1 MMRNE
6 NESSN
11 SGLITITATIF
22 MILTAVSGYV
32 LFDTYYNKYQ
42 LSKSAFVCT
51 KIEQVGKNLD
61 DVICVQYTAQ
71 KHYQQAVSL
80 NKSSI
85 TAASYMSNR

>member
-1 MMRNE
+1 MMPNE
-6 NESSN
+6 IEQKSSN
-11 SGLITITATIF
+11 GIVVVATVF

-32 LFDTYYNKYQ
+32 LFDSYFNKYQ
-42 LSKSAFVCT
+42 LSKNGFVCT

-80 NKSSI
+80 NRTSL
-85 TAASYMSNR
+85 TAASYMDK